1 MQSKP
6 LKIALNLF
14 TILFIV
20 VFPHL
25 GLITFFPMV
34 YTIPVLLLVWLC
46 LKVNK
51 ETFKDIGFSFKA
63 LNIKP
68 VLIGIV
74 LAVFIFLFMRSIFFP
89 ILENFIEFKEV
100 DVDLYND
107 LRNNGTTYYI
117 SMVILGWV
125 VGGFYESI
133 VFHGFMFTQLEHVVT
148 EKYKTPI
155 SFIITSLLFGIYHY
169 QLGTADMINA
179 LIIGAGYLGLF
190 LFYKRNLWYTII
202 CHGAYNTIA
211 MTLLYLGYL

>member
-1 MQSKP
+1 MKSKS

-25 GLITFFPMV
+25 GLMAFFPMA
-34 YTIPVLLLVWLC
+34 YTIPVIVLVWLC

-51 ETFKDIGFSFKA
+51 ETFKDIGFSFKVFSF
-63 LNIKP
+63 KP

-74 LAVFIFLFMRSIFFP
+74 LAVFIFLFMRGVFFP
-89 ILENFIEFKEV
+89 ILEYFIEFKEV

-107 LRNNGTTYYI
+107 LRNNGTTYYVI
-117 SMVILGWV
+117 IVILGWV
-125 VGGFYESI
+125 VGGLYESI
-133 VFHGFMFTQLEHVVT
+133 VFHGFMFTKLEQIVPG
-148 EKYKTPI
+148 KYKTPV
-155 SFIITSLLFGIYHY
+155 SFIITSFLFGIYHY
-169 QLGTADMINA
+169 QLGAADMINA
-179 LIIGAGYLGLF
+179 LIIGVVYLGLF

-202 CHGAYNTIA
+202 CHGAYNTIV